1 MSGLRQATDAFRVR
15 NYRLFWIGGLVS
27 NTGRWF
33 QAVAI
38 PIVVYDL
45 TGSAGWVG
53 LAGFAQ
59 IFPLALMAPIGG
71 AVADRYPR
79 RSILFLAQIL
89 RALGAAGFIV
99 MWFSGVR
106 DAGAYVVMSFVSG
119 LAAGI
124 NLPAWQA
131 FVSEL
136 VPRDL
141 LLSAITMNSAQF
153 NSSRLIGPA
162 LAGVVI
168 ATWGPGWAF
177 VINAASFSAVL
188 ISLAMIRVPKIHK
201 PPSERMRPLREFA
214 AAVRYARER
223 AGIRT
228 AIATASLIGFFG
240 LSMQVLAVV
249 MAKEVFE
256 RGDRG
261 YGLMLSALGSGA
273 VVSSPIVAIVGARFR
288 RSQIQEWALLLYGAG
303 IVVLAVA
310 PAYELALVGLF
321 LMGAA
326 HITSASTLN
335 TAIQMQVDEEVRAKV
350 LSVYLMVLM
359 TANPMGQLILAQLVE
374 QIGPRETIAGAGGAL
389 FLVAGWLR
397 FRGHLNGLDE
407 ETGAY
412 EPAAAAEAHPSTPAP
427 PKGYQSAPPV
437 ASSPSDR

>member
-1 MSGLRQATDAFRVR
+1 LRLAADAFRVR

-45 TGSAGWVG
+45 TESAGWVG

-59 IFPLALMAPIGG
+59 IIPLAVMAPIGG
-71 AVADRYPR
+71 AVADRYSR
-79 RSILFLAQIL
+79 RRILVIAQVL
-89 RALGAAGFIV
+89 RALGAVGFIV

-106 DAGAYVVMSFVSG
+106 DASAYVVMSFVSG

-136 VPRDL
+136 VPREL

-162 LAGVVI
+162 LAGLVI
-168 ATWGPGWAF
+168 AAWGPGWAF
-177 VINAASFSAVL
+177 VVNAASFSAVL
-188 ISLAMIRVPKIHK
+188 TSLALIRVPKIHT
-201 PPSERMRPLREFA
+201 PPAERMRPLREFA
-214 AAVRYARER
+214 AAARYARER

-249 MAKEVFE
+249 MAKEVFD
-256 RGDRG
+256 RGDQG
-261 YGLMLSALGSGA
+261 YGLMLSALGAGA
-273 VVSSPIVAIVGARFR
+273 VLASPVVAIVGSRFR
-288 RSQIQEWALLLYGAG
+288 RSQVQESALLLYGTG

-326 HITSASTLN
+326 HIASASTLN
-335 TAIQMQVDEEVRAKV
+335 TAIQMQVDEGVRAKV

-359 TANPMGQLILAQLVE
+359 TANPLGQLILAQFVE
-374 QIGPRETIAGAGGAL
+374 QVGPRETIGAAGGVL

-397 FRGHLNGLDE
+397 FRGHLKGLDE
-407 ETGAY
+407 DTGAY
-412 EPAAAAEAHPSTPAP
+412 EPAALAEAHPSTPAP
-427 PKGYQSAPPV
+427 PKGYQSEPS